1 MSECTQLSFGAGLF
15 ACALAEAG
23 ADSAQLTLEK
33 AGEVLIILR
42 KGSDI
47 VRMGR
52 VPPGSSFVRWSK
64 PAK

>member
-1 MSECTQLSFGAGLF
+1 MSESAQLNYGAGLL

-23 ADSAQLTLEK
+23 ADTAQLTLEQ

-42 KGSDI
+42 KGGEI
-47 VRMGR
+47 VRTGR
-52 VPPGSSFVRWSK
+52 VPPGSSFVRWAK